1 MTPAQSFPPCS
12 RLLALGIAGTCWGLR
27 TFQSVGLPMPPISAG
42 GGGGEAGSLED
53 APGVLCGAC
62 PRRSSRTPHPPRSSA
77 SCTASS
83 GTQLHLLPSSGCL
96 HQPASVSGNL
106 GSRDCLARKG
116 VTNKFPHAALL
127 FNALDRKQE

>member
-27 TFQSVGLPMPPISAG
+27 TCQSVGLPMPSTSAG
-42 GGGGEAGSLED
+42 AGGAGTLED

-77 SCTASS
+77 CCTAYS
-83 GTQLHLLPSSGCL
+83 GTQFHLLPGSGCL

-106 GSRDCLARKG
+106 GSGDYLARKG
-116 VTNKFPHAALL
+116 VTNKFPQAALL